1 MSSPESPVGARS
13 TSITL
18 VGGSGR
24 SGTTLLRRL
33 LGRHPKVC
41 EVPEWRLP
49 VDPGGLVDFYVA
61 VSAAW
66 TPLLFDAHYR
76 RLAVLLRQ
84 VGSKGVLASL
94 YRRAVHG
101 SGLARRVSLNLDL
114 PYGAVDASLF
124 CPGYPQLAEALLDN
138 LRSLEYRAVWTGS
151 PFLSDGRTVLGGPFK
166 PEALAAILGS
176 FYRQVVQGTLQA
188 HGGEHYVEKNTWYPL
203 VFDRFL
209 ELVPEARLVNI
220 WRDPR
225 DVVCSMVEQ
234 RWAPSDLLSAAR
246 YYRAIMDRWYAVRS
260 QLPVGSFL
268 DVFYEELVTKPEDVL
283 ERIAA
288 FAGIP
293 LSPGPYG
300 LSAGSIGRWQRGLRP
315 GQVEQILPYFASEL
329 GEKGSP

>member
-1 MSSPESPVGARS
+1 MSSLESSSGTRLV
-13 TSITL
+13 SITL

-61 VSAAW
+61 MSSAW

-76 RLAVLLRQ
+76 RLSTLLRQ
-84 VGSKGVLASL
+84 VGPKGALAGL
-94 YRRAVHG
+94 YRRAVHRA
-101 SGLARRVSLNLDL
+101 GLARRISLNLDL
-114 PYGAVDASLF
+114 PYGAVDASRF
-124 CPGYPQLAEALLDN
+124 CPGYPQLAQALLDN
-138 LRSLEYRAVWTGS
+138 LRSLEYRAIWTGS
-151 PFLSDGRTVLGGPFK
+151 PFLSNGRTALGGPFE
-166 PEALAAILGS
+166 PEVLAAILGG
-176 FYRQVVQGTLQA
+176 FYRQVAQGTLQA
-188 HGGEHYVEKNTWYPL
+188 HGGEHYLEKNTWYPL

-209 ELVPEARLVNI
+209 ELVPEARLINI

-234 RWAPSDLLSAAR
+234 RWAPNDPLSAAR

-260 QLPVGSFL
+260 QLPAGSYL
-268 DVFYEELVTKPEDVL
+268 DVSYEELVAKPEDVL
-283 ERIAA
+283 ERITA

-293 LSPGPYG
+293 FIPGPYG
-300 LSAGSIGRWQRGLRP
+300 LFAGTIGRWQRGLRP
-315 GQVEQILPYFASEL
+315 GQVERILPYLAPEL
-329 GEKGSP
+329 EGEGGS

>member
-1 MSSPESPVGARS
+1 MSSLEVTGGSRPLSV
-13 TSITL
+13 TL

-61 VSAAW
+61 LGAAW

-76 RLAVLLRQ
+76 RLASLLRQ
-84 VGSKGVLASL
+84 VGPKGALASL
-94 YRRAVHG
+94 YRRVVHG
-101 SGLARRVSLNLDL
+101 SGLARHVSLSLDL

-124 CPGYPQLAEALLDN
+124 CPGYQQLAQALLDD
-138 LRSLEYRAVWTGS
+138 LRSLEYRAIWTGS
-151 PFLSDGRTVLGGPFK
+151 PFLANGRTALGGPFA
-166 PEALAAILGS
+166 PEVLAAVLGG
-176 FYRQVVQGTLQA
+176 FYRGVVKETLQA

-209 ELVPEARLVNI
+209 ELVPEARLINI

-225 DVVCSMVEQ
+225 DVVCSMLEQ
-234 RWAPSDLLSAAR
+234 RWAPNGPLSAAR
-246 YYRAIMDRWYAVRS
+246 YYRAIMDRWYAVRH
-260 QLPVGSFL
+260 QLPVDSFL
-268 DVFYEELVTKPEDVL
+268 DVSYEELVIEPEGIL
-283 ERIAA
+283 ERITA

-293 LSPGPYG
+293 LSPGPCE
-300 LSAGSIGRWQRGLRP
+300 LSASSIGRWQRGLRP
-315 GQVEQILPYFASEL
+315 AEMKQILPYLAPEL
-329 GEKGSP
+329 DGKGNP